1 MSNSPSTTSTEAY
14 EAPSLAV
21 LGTVHN
27 LTLTRGFGRGCW
39 WDKQFGGTDG
49 FTWMGIPVP
58 VSDCSA

>member
-1 MSNSPSTTSTEAY
+1 MSNSPNTTSIESY
-14 EAPSLAV
+14 EAPSLHV
-21 LGTVHN
+21 LGTIHN
-27 LTLTRGFGRGCW
+27 LTLHRCW